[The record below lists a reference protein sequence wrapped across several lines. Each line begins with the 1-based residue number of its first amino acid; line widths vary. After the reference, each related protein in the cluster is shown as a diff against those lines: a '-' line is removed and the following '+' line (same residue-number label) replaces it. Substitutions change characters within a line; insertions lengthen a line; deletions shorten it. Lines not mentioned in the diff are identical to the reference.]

1 MLAEDT
7 SYGRAG
13 TELCFGQSV
22 ERVDEPEK
30 PGMPAGKEQQKPES
44 RIRIIDGDSSF
55 SVKGNGFLIMF
66 QKMTGKLISYHLNGK
81 ELVYNLA
88 DTLRPEFWRA
98 PTDND
103 RGNKMPERC
112 VMWKGASLYPKVE
125 RVDCTAKG
133 ENAVVETVYQLGQGA
148 LLQLRYEV
156 DADGTMSVT
165 ERYEGAKDLP
175 ELPCFGMSW
184 KLPED
189 FRYVTWYGLGPEET
203 YSDRKRG
210 GRLGVWK
217 ALPQDGMADYVRPQ
231 ECGNHADTR
240 WMEIRDEKGNGIRIE
255 SPELFEFS
263 VLPYTCHELENA
275 KHHYEIPQSYA
286 IVLRL
291 LEAQTGVGGDNSWGA
306 WAHEKYVLDSGKN
319 REFQFT
325 VRRV

>member
-1 MLAEDT
+1 M
-7 SYGRAG
+7 
-13 TELCFGQSV
+13 
-22 ERVDEPEK
+22 
-30 PGMPAGKEQQKPES
+30 
-44 RIRIIDGDSSF
+44 
-55 SVKGNGFLIMF
+55 
-66 QKMTGKLISYHLNGK
+66 
-81 ELVYNLA
+81 
-88 DTLRPEFWRA
+88 
-98 PTDND
+98 
-103 RGNKMPERC
+103 
-112 VMWKGASLYPKVE
+112 
-125 RVDCTAKG
+125 
-133 ENAVVETVYQLGQGA
+133 
-148 LLQLRYEV
+148 
-156 DADGTMSVT
+156 T

-275 KHHYEIPQSYA
+275 KHHYELPQSLCDCA
-286 IVLRL
+286 APPEGTDRGGAATTAGAHGLMKSMCWTAEKTENFSL
-291 LEAQTGVGGDNSWGA
+291 L
-306 WAHEKYVLDSGKN
+306 YVEYKQI
-319 REFQFT
+319 R
-325 VRRV
+325 